1 MSARTT
7 AGTAE
12 RNSLVRRKVYPGVPP
27 RVEYT
32 MPPHA
37 AELDEPLHALSAWA
51 AKHRSKVAEA
61 RQVFDFA

>member
-1 MSARTT
+1 MT
-7 AGTAE
+7 
-12 RNSLVRRKVYPGVPP
+12 RKVYPEVPP

-32 MPPHA
+32 MTAHA

-61 RQVFDFA
+61 RKAYELVSGN